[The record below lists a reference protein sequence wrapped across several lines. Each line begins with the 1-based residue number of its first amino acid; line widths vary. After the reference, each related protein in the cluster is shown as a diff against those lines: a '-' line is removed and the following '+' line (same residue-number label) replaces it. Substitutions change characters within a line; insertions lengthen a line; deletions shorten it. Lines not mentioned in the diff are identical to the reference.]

1 MNRRHFIQYSS
12 IAALSLVGCQ
22 AQASVTPLTKK
33 SLPIPPL
40 RTAEVRNGVDH
51 YDLTIHEAQHTFF
64 DGIATRTY
72 AIDGTFLGPTILLKQ
87 GRKVSINYTN
97 RLKEVTTIHG
107 HGMHVPARMDGTAH
121 QTIAPGTTWSSQFT
135 VNQRACTNWYHPHAM
150 GKTAEHV
157 YMGMAGLII
166 IEDDESDALDL
177 PKRYGI
183 DDIPIVLQDRHFD
196 RGQIDYS
203 PSMRETMHGY
213 VGDTFLVNGAIEP
226 ILDAEAKEL
235 RLRILNGS
243 NSSIYAL
250 GFIDE
255 LIMQQIATDNAFLEA
270 PVPMKKLVLSP
281 GERAEVVVDLSAH
294 KGKSFELYDYYN
306 KKSFMTIRVNKSA
319 TAQSTLPA
327 HLTTLEHLDPAKAV
341 HTRRFVYGMQ
351 GMGALTINGKS
362 MDMARID
369 EKVPLGDIEIWEV
382 ENTMPMHHN
391 FHIHATHFEPIDRDG
406 KAENIYA
413 NERGHK
419 DVVLVPSG
427 STVRVVVQM
436 TDYADSTTPYMYHC
450 HFLEHEDN
458 GMMGQFV
465 TV

>member
-12 IAALSLVGCQ
+12 LAALSLVACQ
-22 AQASVTPLTKK
+22 AQAALTPVAKK
-33 SLPIPPL
+33 PLPIPPL
-40 RTAEVRNGVDH
+40 HQPDVRNGIDH
-51 YDLTIHEAQHTFF
+51 YDLTIHEAEHTFF
-64 DGIATRTY
+64 EGIKTRTY
-72 AIDGTFLGPTILLKQ
+72 AIDGTFLGPTLVVQ
-87 GRKVSINYTN
+87 RGHKVSINYTN
-97 RLKEVTTIHG
+97 RLQEVTTMHG
-107 HGMHVPARMDGTAH
+107 HGMHVPAIMDGTAH
-121 QTIAPGTTWSSQFT
+121 QTIAPGTTWSSAYT

-166 IEDDESDALDL
+166 IEDDESRALNL

-183 DDIPIVLQDRHFD
+183 DDIPLVLQDRKFD
-196 RGQIDYS
+196 RGQIDYN
-203 PSMRETMHGY
+203 PSMPEIMHGY
-213 VGDTFLVNGAIEP
+213 VGDTFLVNGAIDP
-226 ILDAEAKEL
+226 VFDAEAKEL

-250 GFIDE
+250 GFVE
-255 LIMQQIATDNAFLEA
+255 GLIMQQIATDNAFLEA

-281 GERAEVVVDLSAH
+281 GERAEVVVDLSRH
-294 KGKSFELYDYYN
+294 SGRTFELYDSYN
-306 KKSFMTIRVNKSA
+306 KRSFMTIRVNKKA
-319 TAQSTLPA
+319 TATTVLPA
-327 HLTTLEHLDPAKAV
+327 RLTTLERLDPSKAV
-341 HTRRFVYGMQ
+341 RTRRFVLEGRM
-351 GMGALTINGKS
+351 MRLMINGKS
-362 MDMARID
+362 MNMGRID
-369 EKVPLGDIEIWEV
+369 EKVPVGQTEIWEV

-406 KAENIYA
+406 KAENIFP

-419 DVVLVPSG
+419 DVILVPSG
-427 STVRVVVQM
+427 STVRFAVRM
-436 TDYADSTTPYMYHC
+436 SDYTDPATPYMYHC